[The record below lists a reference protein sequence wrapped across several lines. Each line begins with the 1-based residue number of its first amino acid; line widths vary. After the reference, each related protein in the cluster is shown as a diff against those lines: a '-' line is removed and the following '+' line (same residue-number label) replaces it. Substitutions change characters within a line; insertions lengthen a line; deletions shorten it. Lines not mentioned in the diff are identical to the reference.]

1 MDLETLLHKLAGEA
15 ESEGLVHLERLPARV
30 KVEVAP
36 DPPLPEPLARRL
48 VAMGIDALWTHQAEA
63 LQSVRR
69 GRHTIVAT
77 GTASGKSLCF
87 NLPVIEQILTTPRA
101 RALYLYPTK
110 ALAQDQLRALRAFA
124 LPKVT
129 AATYDGDTPMDERAS
144 VRRFARIALSNPDM
158 LHYGILP
165 QHPRWA
171 DFLAHL
177 AFVVVDEAH
186 VLRGVFGSHVGCIL
200 RRLRR
205 VASHYGAE
213 PIFILASATIGNP
226 GELAERLVGAPFT
239 EVTSDGAP
247 RADKLFA
254 FWNPPFK
261 DEAAGTRGSSNWEAA
276 RLVAALVEERI
287 RTIAFARSRKAAE
300 LVARHARQLVTSTE
314 LSRRI
319 RPYRAGY
326 LAEER
331 REIERQLFSGE
342 LLAVAATP
350 ALELGVDVGGLRA
363 VVMNGFPGT
372 VAAVWQQAG
381 RAGRSGDESVAILV
395 GRDDPLDQYYL
406 SHPEVLLA
414 KPFEAAAIDTTNPRI
429 LEPHLGCAAHE
440 LALEPDRVEATF
452 GPGAAVLAE
461 AMVGKGDLGAGQRRK
476 GRPPRLHWRRREPPG
491 KDLDLRSI
499 GGEPY
504 ALVEA
509 STGALMG
516 TVDTARALQQIHPGA
531 IYLHQG
537 ENFEVISLDLDSR
550 VALLETAEDIYYT
563 QSQERSDIRVLD
575 VQNEKLVGETAFYV
589 GKVAVA
595 EQVVGYL
602 RRSIATGEILGVVDL
617 ELPEQNLETMA
628 FWYTVEDEI
637 ASRAQI
643 GPQELPGALHAAE
656 HAGIGILP
664 LFAMVDRSDIGGVST
679 PLAPDTGL
687 PTVFIYDGYPGG
699 VGIAERGFSRA
710 AEHLSATLEAVR
722 GCRCEA
728 GCPSC
733 VQSPKCGNGN
743 EPLDK
748 AAAVRLMAAI
758 LGAQNPRGHQG

>member
-1 MDLETLLHKLAGEA
+1 VDLETLLLKLAGEA
-15 ESEGLVHLERLPARV
+15 ESEGLVHLERLPAR
-30 KVEVAP
+30 EAAGVAP

-48 VAMGIDALWTHQAEA
+48 AAMGIHSLWTHQAEA
-63 LQSVRR
+63 LENVRR

-87 NLPVIEQILTTPRA
+87 NLPVIERLLTDPRA

-124 LPKVT
+124 LPRMT

-205 VASHYGAE
+205 VASHYGAD
-213 PIFILASATIGNP
+213 PTFILASATIGNP
-226 GELAERLVGAPFT
+226 GELAGRLVGAPVT
-239 EVTSDGAP
+239 EVTADGAP
-247 RADKLFA
+247 RASKLFA
-254 FWNPPFK
+254 FWNPPWR
-261 DEAAGTRGSSNWEAA
+261 DEAAGARGSSNWETAK
-276 RLVAALVEERI
+276 LVAAAVEQGI
-287 RTIAFARSRKAAE
+287 RTLAFSKSRKAAE
-300 LVARHARQLVTSTE
+300 LVARHARQLVASDE

-331 REIERQLFSGE
+331 REIEHQLFSGD

-372 VAAVWQQAG
+372 VAQVWQQAG
-381 RAGRSGDESVAILV
+381 RAGRSGSGDESLAVLV

-406 SHPEVLLA
+406 SHPEVLLSR
-414 KPFEAAAIDTTNPRI
+414 PFEAAAIDTTNPRI

-440 LALEPDRVEATF
+440 LPLEPDRVDETF
-452 GPGAAVLAE
+452 GPGAAALAE
-461 AMVGKGDLGAGQRRK
+461 AMVEAGDLRLGQRRK
-476 GRPPRLHWRRREPPG
+476 GMAPRLHWKRREPPG
-491 KDLDLRSI
+491 RDLDLRLI

-509 STGALMG
+509 GTGALMG
-516 TVDTARALQQIHPGA
+516 TVDAARAGSWLPAADPTLAVQGKGIVGTARAP
-531 IYLHQG
+531 
-537 ENFEVISLDLDSR
+537 
-550 VALLETAEDIYYT
+550 
-563 QSQERSDIRVLD
+563 RSGR
-575 VQNEKLVGETAFYV
+575 G
-589 GKVAVA
+589 
-595 EQVVGYL
+595 
-602 RRSIATGEILGVVDL
+602 
-617 ELPEQNLETMA
+617 
-628 FWYTVEDEI
+628 
-637 ASRAQI
+637 RA
-643 GPQELPGALHAAE
+643 
-656 HAGIGILP
+656 
-664 LFAMVDRSDIGGVST
+664 GVSH
-679 PLAPDTGL
+679 GQ
-687 PTVFIYDGYPGG
+687 
-699 VGIAERGFSRA
+699 R
-710 AEHLSATLEAVR
+710 
-722 GCRCEA
+722 
-728 GCPSC
+728 
-733 VQSPKCGNGN
+733 
-743 EPLDK
+743 
-748 AAAVRLMAAI
+748 
-758 LGAQNPRGHQG
+758 

>member
-1 MDLETLLHKLAGEA
+1 
-15 ESEGLVHLERLPARV
+15 
-30 KVEVAP
+30 P

-48 VAMGIDALWTHQAEA
+48 AAMGINALWAHQAEA

-87 NLPVIEQILTTPRA
+87 NLPVIERILTAPRA

-124 LPKVT
+124 LPGVT

-165 QHPRWA
+165 QHSRWA

-213 PIFILASATIGNP
+213 PVFILASATIGNP

-239 EVTSDGAP
+239 EVTNDGAP

-287 RTIAFARSRKAAE
+287 RTIAFARSRRAAE

-326 LAEER
+326 LAEAR

-363 VVMNGFPGT
+363 VVMSGFPGT

-381 RAGRSGDESVAILV
+381 RASRSGDESVAVLV

-406 SHPEVLLA
+406 SHPEVLLT
-414 KPFEAAAIDTTNPRI
+414 KPFEAALIDASNPRI
-429 LEPHLGCAAHE
+429 LEPHLGCAAH
-440 LALEPDRVEATF
+440 
-452 GPGAAVLAE
+452 
-461 AMVGKGDLGAGQRRK
+461 
-476 GRPPRLHWRRREPPG
+476 
-491 KDLDLRSI
+491 
-499 GGEPY
+499 
-504 ALVEA
+504 
-509 STGALMG
+509 
-516 TVDTARALQQIHPGA
+516 
-531 IYLHQG
+531 
-537 ENFEVISLDLDSR
+537 
-550 VALLETAEDIYYT
+550 
-563 QSQERSDIRVLD
+563 
-575 VQNEKLVGETAFYV
+575 
-589 GKVAVA
+589 
-595 EQVVGYL
+595 
-602 RRSIATGEILGVVDL
+602 
-617 ELPEQNLETMA
+617 
-628 FWYTVEDEI
+628 
-637 ASRAQI
+637 
-643 GPQELPGALHAAE
+643 
-656 HAGIGILP
+656 
-664 LFAMVDRSDIGGVST
+664 
-679 PLAPDTGL
+679 
-687 PTVFIYDGYPGG
+687 
-699 VGIAERGFSRA
+699 
-710 AEHLSATLEAVR
+710 
-722 GCRCEA
+722 
-728 GCPSC
+728 
-733 VQSPKCGNGN
+733 
-743 EPLDK
+743 
-748 AAAVRLMAAI
+748 
-758 LGAQNPRGHQG
+758 